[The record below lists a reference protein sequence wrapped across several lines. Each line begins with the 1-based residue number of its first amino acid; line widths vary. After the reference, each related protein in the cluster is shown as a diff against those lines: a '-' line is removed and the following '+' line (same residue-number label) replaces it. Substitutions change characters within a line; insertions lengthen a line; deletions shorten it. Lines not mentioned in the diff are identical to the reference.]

1 MVQVTNTL
9 QGMSPNHHAQVLIRD
24 FGPSIKGKE
33 ASSRKPCKGQHVDI
47 QTVIWIHAQV
57 VVGTAEHKP
66 QNVFAVDCFSHEALG
81 LLCPASL
88 SLICGLAVC
97 DFRLCYFRES
107 ASERLIFFADF
118 GPVEIASLYDRL
130 SVQGSVSVLAGTATT
145 TTTTTTITTS
155 NTLRLDL
162 LLRKVYL

>member
-66 QNVFAVDCFSHEALG
+66 QNVFAVDCFFIRSSG
-81 LLCPASL
+81 FVVSSFPFSDMRASCL
-88 SLICGLAVC
+88 
-97 DFRLCYFRES
+97 
-107 ASERLIFFADF
+107 
-118 GPVEIASLYDRL
+118 RL
-130 SVQGSVSVLAGTATT
+130 SALLFPRIQNGCCFFLP
-145 TTTTTTITTS
+145 TS
-155 NTLRLDL
+155 APWYPL
-162 LLRKVYL
+162 

>member
-24 FGPSIKGKE
+24 VGPSIKGKE

-66 QNVFAVDCFSHEALG
+66 QNVFAVDCFSYEALG

-130 SVQGSVSVLAGTATT
+130 SVLIVDVG
-145 TTTTTTITTS
+145 TTS
-155 NTLRLDL
+155 IARE
-162 LLRKVYL
+162 

>member
-66 QNVFAVDCFSHEALG
+66 QNVFAVDCFSYEALG

-130 SVQGSVSVLAGTATT
+130 SVLIVDVG
-145 TTTTTTITTS
+145 TTS
-155 NTLRLDL
+155 IAREWRTCNPHTRYAPDL
-162 LLRKVYL
+162 VMIFGRW